1 MKGLLV
7 AILSLPLLGG
17 PVTIRLSK
25 SVMLAGDTVTI
36 VCLVEVAEENES
48 LTIALGS
55 AGGFGTSS
63 SKSLNGEMGGGYHD
77 LIIPK
82 GKLGCGDYVAQCA
95 LTRKVNLKYIT
106 TTASATLT
114 AKGASCEG
122 E

>member
-36 VCLVEVAEENES
+36 VCLVEVSEENES

-55 AGGFGTSS
+55 AGGFETSS

-95 LTRKVNLKYIT
+95 LTRKVNLQFET
-106 TTASATLT
+106 SRDSAPLT
-114 AKGASCEG
+114 VRGGNCG